1 MKQLPLLSEET
12 AAEEVIAPL
21 PEDAV
26 LQSFPVKGMT
36 CASCARRVERA
47 LAETPG
53 VLIAGVNLAT
63 EKATVTTEP
72 GVEPDGLAASVKA
85 AGYELVT
92 APPETEPRTVVIKSG
107 AVAEAV
113 AEAGGAS
120 KPAAADGVGEH
131 GDHEIVGLKR
141 RLLIAASLSLPAAVI
156 GMTLGMEQPWPWV
169 QLVLVTPVQFWA
181 GAPFLLTAWRQ
192 ARHLSSNMDTLIA
205 LGTLAAYFYSVYALI
220 AGGHV
225 YFETSGVIITFLL
238 AGRYA
243 EHLSKS
249 RASQAIRGLLELE
262 PKRALVI
269 RDGEEIEVAVDD
281 IAPGDLLRVRPGD
294 RVPADGVLVEGE
306 GSVDEASFTGE
317 PVPADKV
324 AGDEVWGAT
333 VNTSGSFVMRAERV
347 GSESAFARV
356 VRLVDEAQGRK
367 APIEKLA
374 DKVSSIF
381 VPVVLVIAAATFT
394 GWMIL
399 GYGTE
404 ASVLTAVSV
413 LIIAC
418 PCAMGLA
425 TPAAIMVGTGRGA
438 QLGILIRGGEVL
450 ERSHLIDVV
459 LLDKTGTVTEGKMSL
474 VAVVPEDRPDSPS
487 VSELLRLV
495 ASAEERS
502 EHPIG
507 RAIVAAA
514 RKRSLE
520 LAEPA
525 TFESLA
531 GSGVAAEV
539 EGKELTIGRRSIIPG
554 GVMRASADLKL
565 VANQLEDEGMTVVW
579 VADRDELIGVMGLSD
594 TIRSTSAP
602 AIERLKAMGLAV
614 ALVTGDNETAA
625 RSVAG
630 SIGIESV
637 VAGVLPEG
645 KVDEIKKLQKAGH
658 VVAMV
663 GDGIN
668 DAPALA
674 QADLGIAVGSGAGV
688 ALEAADVTLMRD
700 DPGLVPTAIHLS
712 RRTLKTIKQNLFWA
726 FFYNTVMIPAAIF
739 GLLDPMIAAA
749 AMAGSSVSVVLNA
762 LRLRR
767 VGT

>member
-1 MKQLPLLSEET
+1 MKQLPLVSEE
-12 AAEEVIAPL
+12 ASVEEVVEPIPQ
-21 PEDAV
+21 DAV

-47 LAETPG
+47 LADSPG

-72 GVEPDGLAASVKA
+72 GVDPDGLAAVVKA
-85 AGYELVT
+85 AGYELVVVQ
-92 APPETEPRTVVIKSG
+92 APAKETKTVVISSDPVPQ
-107 AVAEAV
+107 AVTEDTPAEPPNHDLRDLRRKLLVATALSVPAV
-113 AEAGGAS
+113 
-120 KPAAADGVGEH
+120 V
-131 GDHEIVGLKR
+131 
-141 RLLIAASLSLPAAVI
+141 IAMV
-156 GMTLGMEQPWPWV
+156 LGMEEPWPWV

-181 GAPFLLTAWRQ
+181 GAPFLLAAWRQ
-192 ARHLSSNMDTLIA
+192 ARHFSSNMDTLIA
-205 LGTLAAYFYSVYALI
+205 LGTLAAYFYSVYALF

-225 YFETSGVIITFLL
+225 YFETSSVIITFLL

-249 RASQAIRGLLELE
+249 RASEAIRGLLELE
-262 PKRALVI
+262 PKRAMVI
-269 RDGEEIEVAVDD
+269 RDGEEIEVSIDEIV
-281 IAPGDLLRVRPGD
+281 PGDLLRVRPGD
-294 RVPADGVLVEGE
+294 RVPADGVLVEGS
-306 GSVDEASFTGE
+306 GSLDEASFTGE
-317 PVPADKV
+317 PVPVDKT

-333 VNTSGSFVMRAERV
+333 VNTSGSFVMRADRV
-347 GSESAFARV
+347 GSASAFARV

-381 VPVVLVIAAATFT
+381 VPAVLVIAAATFV
-394 GWMIL
+394 GWLIL
-399 GYGTE
+399 GYGLE
-404 ASVLTAVSV
+404 ASILTAVSV

-459 LLDKTGTVTEGKMSL
+459 LLDKTGSITEGKMSL
-474 VAVVPEDRPDSPS
+474 VAVVPDDKPGLPS
-487 VSELLRLV
+487 VSDLLRLV

-507 RAIVAAA
+507 RAIVTAAK
-514 RKRSLE
+514 KRSLE
-520 LAEPA
+520 LTEPES
-525 TFESLA
+525 FESLA
-531 GSGVAAEV
+531 GSGVHARV
-539 EGKELTIGRRSIIPG
+539 EGRDLTIGRKSIIG
-554 GVMRASADLKL
+554 EAVSDASADLL
-565 VANQLEDEGMTVVW
+565 EVAQQLESEGMTVVW
-579 VADRDELIGVMGLSD
+579 VAEGAALIGVIGLSD
-594 TIRSTSAP
+594 TIRASSAET
-602 AIERLKAMGLAV
+602 IQELKLMGLTV

-625 RSVAG
+625 RTVADA
-630 SIGIESV
+630 IGIDSV

-645 KVDEIKKLQKAGH
+645 KVDEIKKLQAAGH
-658 VVAMV
+658 KVAMV

-700 DPGLVPTAIHLS
+700 DPMLVPAAIDLS
-712 RRTLKTIKQNLFWA
+712 RRTLRTIKQNLFWA
-726 FFYNTVMIPAAIF
+726 FFYNTVMIPAAIA

-749 AMAGSSVSVVLNA
+749 AMAISSVSVVLNA

-767 VGT
+767 AGD